1 MEVVVSSM
9 LKIGNEVTV
18 SSGVDGAGNGHSHSG
33 SISDDGR
40 YVVFRSL
47 ASNLVAGDTNNIEDV
62 FIKDLNTGVTLR
74 LNLTETGVEQSS
86 GFIQTPQ
93 ISGDGTRITFVS
105 SANNLVSNDV
115 GNTADVFVVSSPFVP
130 TNYKVVDGAPIA
142 INNISINDADA
153 GSSPLAVTLSVINGS
168 LGPFLDNTG
177 LTFTDA
183 DGSDGTLT
191 FSGTLSDINAVLASG
206 VNYFA
211 NSNYLGHDVLELL
224 VVDST
229 SLAVRTFID
238 IEITSTTGI
247 LGTAGDDVLTG
258 SSIDDTIQGF
268 AGNDTLS
275 GGDGNDTLTGGL
287 GSNSLYGGDGNDT
300 LIVDTLALSNIFA
313 PAGGYIT
320 QYLEG
325 GLGNDTYVVS
335 SLNNFNGN
343 PYYLGLV
350 HQIVEAVGGGG
361 RYNCY

>member
-1 MEVVVSSM
+1 M

-142 INNISINDADA
+142 INNISIN
-153 GSSPLAVTLSVINGS
+153 
-168 LGPFLDNTG
+168 
-177 LTFTDA
+177 
-183 DGSDGTLT
+183 
-191 FSGTLSDINAVLASG
+191 
-206 VNYFA
+206 
-211 NSNYLGHDVLELL
+211 E
-224 VVDST
+224 
-229 SLAVRTFID
+229 
-238 IEITSTTGI
+238 
-247 LGTAGDDVLTG
+247 
-258 SSIDDTIQGF
+258 
-268 AGNDTLS
+268 
-275 GGDGNDTLTGGL
+275 
-287 GSNSLYGGDGNDT
+287 
-300 LIVDTLALSNIFA
+300 
-313 PAGGYIT
+313 
-320 QYLEG
+320 
-325 GLGNDTYVVS
+325 
-335 SLNNFNGN
+335 
-343 PYYLGLV
+343 
-350 HQIVEAVGGGG
+350 
-361 RYNCY
+361 